1 MQADTAIL
9 PKALPKA
16 TNFGER
22 GPGLSSDADVRGN
35 HARACAGGRQ
45 KAHDWAGRRSVA
57 QWLEHRSPNSAGTI
71 ITRVGDSLNV
81 PICWH
86 FLSAKSFAVRFR
98 H

>member
-57 QWLEHRSPNSAGTI
+57 QWLEHRSPKSRTA
-71 ITRVGDSLNV
+71 VF
-81 PICWH
+81 PYP
-86 FLSAKSFAVRFR
+86 LSSFFV
-98 H
+98 